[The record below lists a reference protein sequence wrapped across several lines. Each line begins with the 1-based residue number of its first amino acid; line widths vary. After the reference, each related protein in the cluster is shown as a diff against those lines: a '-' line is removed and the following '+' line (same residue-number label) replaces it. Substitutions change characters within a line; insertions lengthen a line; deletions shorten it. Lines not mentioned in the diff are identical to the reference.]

1 MLYEIMST
9 KHVMLCEVMS
19 AKHAQVLVEKNM
31 NGANGQIGG
40 KNHSNTFVL
49 TAFIPLA
56 DLTFTQYSW

>member
-1 MLYEIMST
+1 
-9 KHVMLCEVMS
+9 MLCEVMS

-56 DLTFTQYSW
+56 NLTFTQYSW